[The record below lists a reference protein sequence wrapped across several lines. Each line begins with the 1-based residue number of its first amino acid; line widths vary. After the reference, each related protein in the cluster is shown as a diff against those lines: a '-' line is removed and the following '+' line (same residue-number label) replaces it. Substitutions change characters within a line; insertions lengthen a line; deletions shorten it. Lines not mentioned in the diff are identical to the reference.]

1 MINQVFNGKALVLL
15 LLLIMIQLTVLLASN
30 LEISEFTIVDND
42 EVAQTLRL
50 QFTIAWENS
59 WRDAMNYHA
68 VCIFMNYSDG
78 TQPWGHY
85 RKNYC

>member
-15 LLLIMIQLTVLLASN
+15 LLLIMIQLRVLLANN

-42 EVAQTLRL
+42 GVAQTARL

-59 WRDAMNYHA
+59 WRDAMNYDA
-68 VCIFMNYSDG
+68 VWIFMKYSDG
-78 TQPWGHY
+78 SQP
-85 RKNYC
+85 